1 VLGFLS
7 GFSLTGTLADDQRLW
22 HIRRSREAAAGNSPD
37 RQVGETVRTTSI
49 KGRRSGTPVREDS
62 PMAGRFVYS
71 MVHFVW
77 STHNRR
83 EWIDVSW
90 EDDLYGYIGGIARN
104 KNAKLIQ
111 GGGMPDH
118 LHLLV
123 SMPPTGS
130 ISEFV
135 NAFKA
140 NSSRWI
146 HEDVPRMKTFAWQ

>member
-1 VLGFLS
+1 
-7 GFSLTGTLADDQRLW
+7 
-22 HIRRSREAAAGNSPD
+22 
-37 RQVGETVRTTSI
+37 
-49 KGRRSGTPVREDS
+49 
-62 PMAGRFVYS
+62 MAGRFVYS

-123 SMPPTGS
+123 SMPPTVS

-140 NSSRWI
+140 NLSRWI
-146 HEDVPRMKTFAWQ
+146 HDDVPRMKTFAWQKGYGAFSVSRSNEEAVADYIRRQKEHHRKRDFQKEFLDLLERHGIDYDPEYIWK